1 MVAVNLPSQ
10 LTPFVGRNEDL
21 DYIMNRLADP
31 DCRLLTLAGQ
41 GGIGKTRLAME
52 AARRFDAEH
61 GENTRNV
68 YFVPLQGVGGPDC
81 CVVPAIAE
89 SMELS
94 IYQGIDPKPQLLKA
108 LREQSLLLV
117 LDNFEHLLD
126 EAGLLSEILAAAPG
140 VKILTTSR
148 EALNLQE
155 EWLYVV
161 RGMAYPKE
169 MPVNGTPL
177 EDYSAVRLFLHHAR
191 RIRPDF
197 SLDEEKEGILRIC
210 SLVEG
215 MPLGLELA
223 STWVRSLSC
232 MEIAREIEH
241 GIDFLET
248 PSRNISP
255 RHQSMRAVLNQSWKL
270 LSVTQRAVFRRLSVF
285 RDGFTREAGEYVAGA
300 SLRTLSTLVDK
311 SLLRRDHAGRY
322 DLHELIRQ
330 FAAEQLQAAPDDEQE
345 TRARH
350 CGYYLQFLHDQWDK
364 LKGWG
369 QKESLLEIDANIE
382 NIRLAWDWA
391 VTHECEVEIDRALHS
406 LWFYYD
412 TRGLYKEGEGAFDRA
427 ARMLSSAAP
436 QSLTLGRVMA
446 RQGSMCYSLNLNDR
460 SELLYGQSL
469 DILER
474 YDVPQ
479 EKAFVF
485 LKWSDISWRRN
496 RFVQVVRYVRKSLDL
511 YRESGD
517 EWGIA
522 FALHW
527 VGSSYVYLSR
537 MAEGRDLV
545 LESLTLD
552 RQNGNRW
559 GMAAALQTLSMAE
572 WAMGNYAESR
582 QYGEESLSISQDI
595 GLHWCIALAHRSIAF
610 AMYRLGEHEEA
621 TQHLCLALRASLD
634 FQIIAFITQAMTGFV
649 ELKLNEGRIVE
660 AVELLGV
667 IHQHPAN
674 WFHEETSEYLKRA
687 EKLLPPEPFQSAFAR
702 GWLLD
707 LDTAAKAL
715 LDEYDGSVSIE
726 IAPAVRRVVQSL
738 SEPLT
743 ERELEIL
750 RLVSDGL
757 SNREIADELVL
768 AVSTVKWYTNQMYGK
783 LGVNSRTQALARARE
798 LQLIS

>member
-52 AARRFDAEH
+52 AARLFDAEH
-61 GENTRNV
+61 GENNRNV
-68 YFVPLQGVGGPDC
+68 YFVPLQGVGGPGC

-89 SMELS
+89 SMGLS

-161 RGMAYPKE
+161 QGMAYPKE
-169 MPVNGTPL
+169 TPDNGTPL
-177 EDYSAVRLFLHHAR
+177 EAYSAVRLFLHHAR
-191 RIRPDF
+191 RIRPGF

-210 SLVEG
+210 ALVEG

-232 MEIAREIEH
+232 MEIAREIER

-248 PSRNISP
+248 PSRNIAP

-285 RDGFTREAGEYVAGA
+285 RNGFTREAGEYVAGA

-322 DLHELIRQ
+322 DLHDLIRQ

-350 CGYYLQFLHDQWDK
+350 CGYYLQFLHDQWDQ

-391 VTHECEVEIDRALHS
+391 VAHECEAQIDGALHS

-412 TRGLYKEGEGAFDRA
+412 TRGLYKEGEAAFDRA
-427 ARMLSSAAP
+427 VKMLSAAAP
-436 QSLTLGRVMA
+436 HSLTLGRLMA

-460 SELLYGQSL
+460 SESLYGQSL

-474 YDVPQ
+474 YDARR
-479 EKAFVF
+479 EMAFVL

-496 RFVQVVRYVRKSLDL
+496 RFVQVVRYVRKSLEL

-527 VGSSYVYLSR
+527 VGSSYVYLGR
-537 MAEGRDLV
+537 MVAGRDLV

-572 WAMGNYAESR
+572 WAIGNYAESR

-634 FQIIAFITQAMTGFV
+634 FQIIAFITQPMTGFV
-649 ELKLNEGRIVE
+649 DLKLNEGRISE
-660 AVELLGV
+660 AVELLGLL
-667 IHQHPAN
+667 HQHPAN
-674 WFHEETSEYLKRA
+674 WFREETSEYLKRA
-687 EKLLPPEPFQSAFAR
+687 KKLLPPEPFQLAFAR
-702 GWLLD
+702 GRLFD

-715 LDEYDGSVSIE
+715 LEEYDGSVNIE
-726 IAPAVRRVVQSL
+726 IVPAVRQVVQSL

-757 SNREIADELVL
+757 SNREIADQLVL

-798 LQLIS
+798 LQLLS